1 MPDRVN
7 RSTRSA
13 ERYWVAIPAAGKG
26 ARIGFDLPKQY
37 LSLLGKPIIA
47 HTLERFLELPA
58 IDGIVVAI
66 AADDRYWDSISI
78 SNRGKVSTV
87 AGGTERCHSVLAAL
101 ESLLRR
107 GSSGDWVLVHD
118 AARPCVR
125 AEDIGRL
132 IERCSRHETGGLLAL
147 PVGDTMKRADEAQE
161 VVETVSRARL
171 WHALTP
177 QMFRLGALHQALTEA
192 LRKGRIV
199 TDEAEAMELMGHT
212 PCLVEGHPD
221 NIKITRS
228 EDLALAESFLRGSRQ
243 EALCE

>member
-78 SNRGKVSTV
+78 SYRGKVSTV

>member
-1 MPDRVN
+1 M
-7 RSTRSA
+7 
-13 ERYWVAIPAAGKG
+13 AIPAAGKG
-26 ARIGFDLPKQY
+26 ARIGSDLPKQY

-47 HTLERFLELPA
+47 HTLARFLELPA

-66 AADDRYWDSISI
+66 AADDRYWDSISVG
-78 SNRGKVSTV
+78 NRGKVSTV
-87 AGGTERCHSVLAAL
+87 AGGAERCHSVLAAL

-107 GSSGDWVLVHD
+107 GSPGDWVLVHD

-125 AEDIGRL
+125 VEDIGRL

-147 PVGDTMKRADEAQE
+147 PVRDTMKRADDAQE
-161 VVETVSRARL
+161 VIETVSRARL

-192 LRKGRIV
+192 LREGRIV

-228 EDLALAESFLRGSRQ
+228 EDLALAETFLRGFRQ

>member
-1 MPDRVN
+1 
-7 RSTRSA
+7 
-13 ERYWVAIPAAGKG
+13 VAIPAAGKG
-26 ARIGFDLPKQY
+26 ARIGSDLPKQY
-37 LSLLGKPIIA
+37 LSLLGKPVIA

-66 AADDRYWDSISI
+66 AADDRYWNSISI

-87 AGGTERCHSVLAAL
+87 AGGVERCHSVLAAL

-107 GSSGDWVLVHD
+107 ASPGDWVLVHD

-125 AEDIGRL
+125 TEDIGRL
-132 IERCSRHETGGLLAL
+132 IERCSRHETGGLLGW
-147 PVGDTMKRADEAQE
+147 PVRDTMKRADDAQE

-177 QMFRLGALHQALTEA
+177 QMFRLGELHQALTEV

-228 EDLALAESFLRGSRQ
+228 EDLALAESCLRGLRK